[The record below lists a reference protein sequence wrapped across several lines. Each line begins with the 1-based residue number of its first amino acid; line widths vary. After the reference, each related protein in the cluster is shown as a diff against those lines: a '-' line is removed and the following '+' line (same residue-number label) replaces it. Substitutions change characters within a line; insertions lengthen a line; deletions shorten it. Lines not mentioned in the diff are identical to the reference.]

1 MNIRYRSE
9 NSIYRWLG
17 KTTIEELLFYLAF
30 TLFSI
35 AEVLQ
40 TTAFTE
46 RFAALNTVC
55 GGMLVL
61 TAVLLAFRLLLL
73 RENGW
78 QWIASLVGF
87 ALILVIFFLKH
98 FDTVFWL
105 FLFVFVGK
113 DADFKKLAKITLVV
127 VTLITVVSILACCL
141 GIVQNYVTDSGERG
155 LRSAMGFKHPN
166 RLAERVAEICISC
179 WYLYS
184 TKYRWRVIA
193 LNVVALL
200 FVNSVADSR
209 GSCLVFAA
217 LILAAFIYP
226 LLMRFPKIAAS
237 ASLILIVGIAA
248 VSFYLMVAY
257 TPADAVMAEFNRLS
271 SGRLSLMNQSYEY
284 AGLTLFGADFTYA
297 PVVATHYLDNSEV
310 RFLVDNSYARIFLY
324 NGLVTTILLFA
335 LIAAVY
341 LRHIKER
348 RFTLALLGL
357 TIVLAFGFV
366 ENFMLDIQYNYF
378 MFLASEALFTPLA
391 VNGIASKKACKS
403 ANHHRARRL
412 AS

>member
-1 MNIRYRSE
+1 MNISYRSG
-9 NSIYRWLG
+9 NSIYGWFG
-17 KTTIEELLFYLAF
+17 KTTVEELLFYMAF

-55 GGMLVL
+55 SGMLVL

-78 QWIASLVGF
+78 QWIASFVGF

-105 FLFVFVGK
+105 FLFVFVGR

-127 VTLITVVSILACCL
+127 VTLITVVSILACYL
-141 GIVQNYVTDSGERG
+141 GIVQNYVINSSERG

-166 RLAERVAEICISC
+166 RLAERIAEICISC

-184 TKYRWRVIA
+184 TKHRWRVIA
-193 LNVVALL
+193 LNVAALF

-209 GSCLVFAA
+209 GSCIVFAA
-217 LILAAFIYP
+217 LIFAVFVYP
-226 LLMRFPKIAAS
+226 HLKRSPKFAAS

-248 VSFYLMVAY
+248 LSFYLMVAY
-257 TPADAVMAEFNRLS
+257 TPSNAFMAEFNRLLS
-271 SGRLSLMNQSYEY
+271 RRLSLMNQSFDY
-284 AGLTLFGADFTYA
+284 AGITPFGADFTYA
-297 PVVATHYLDNSEV
+297 PVVATHYLYNTEV
-310 RFLVDNSYARIFLY
+310 RFLVDNSYARLFLN
-324 NGLVTTILLFA
+324 NGVVTTVLFFV
-335 LIAAVY
+335 LVAAVY
-341 LRHIKER
+341 LRHIREQ

-357 TIVLAFGFV
+357 TIILAFGFV

-391 VNGIASKKACKS
+391 VNGIASEKACKP
-403 ANHHRARRL
+403 ANHRRPRRL

>member
-73 RENGW
+73 RENGR

-127 VTLITVVSILACCL
+127 VTLITVVSILACYL

-193 LNVVALL
+193 LN
-200 FVNSVADSR
+200 
-209 GSCLVFAA
+209 LVFAA
-217 LILAAFIYP
+217 LILAVFIYP

-378 MFLASEALFTPLA
+378 MFLASEALFAPLA